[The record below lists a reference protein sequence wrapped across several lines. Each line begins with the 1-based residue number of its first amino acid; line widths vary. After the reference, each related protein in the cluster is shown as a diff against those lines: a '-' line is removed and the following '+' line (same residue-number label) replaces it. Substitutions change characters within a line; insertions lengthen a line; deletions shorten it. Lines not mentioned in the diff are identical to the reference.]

1 MNMKKYGLIGKNISY
16 SLSKEIFDNKCFKD
30 SEYFLYSIS
39 EEEITKEFLNQ
50 FNGLNVTI
58 PYKNMVGQFL
68 DEIRIPKIDGVEF
81 NAVNCI
87 SNEDGKLIGYNTD
100 VYGIEKTLN
109 QFIKSDKKVLI
120 CGNGGASEALQYYFT
135 GNNIKYIVVTR
146 SEYTPI
152 SGFGFNISYDELF
165 ECDSEFFKNINIVV
179 NATPV
184 GTINYPGKVNIPYEK
199 FENIDIAFDLVYNP
213 CETEF
218 LKTFKELGKQI
229 INGYIML
236 QNQALKSYKIW
247 KLLKNKSI

>member
-30 SEYFLYSIS
+30 SEYFLYNIS
-39 EEEITKEFLNQ
+39 EEEISKEFLNQ

-58 PYKNMVGQFL
+58 PYKNKVGQFL
-68 DEIRIPKIDGVEF
+68 DEIRIPKINGVEF

-135 GNNIKYIVVTR
+135 SNNIKYIVVTR
-146 SEYTPI
+146 SGYTPI
-152 SGFGFNISYDELF
+152 SGFGFNITYDALF

-213 CETEF
+213 SETEF

>member
-1 MNMKKYGLIGKNISY
+1 MKKYGLIGKNISY

-30 SEYFLYSIS
+30 SEYFLYNIS

-58 PYKNMVGQFL
+58 PYKNVVGQFL
-68 DEIRIPKIDGVEF
+68 DEIRIPKINGVEF

-87 SNEDGKLIGYNTD
+87 SNENGKLIGYNTD

-135 GNNIKYIVVTR
+135 SNNIKYIVVSR
-146 SEYTPI
+146 SGYTPI
-152 SGFGFNISYDELF
+152 SGFGFNITYDALF

-213 CETEF
+213 YETEF

>member
-30 SEYFLYSIS
+30 SEYFLYNIS
-39 EEEITKEFLNQ
+39 EEEISKEFLNQ

-58 PYKNMVGQFL
+58 PYKNKVGQFL
-68 DEIRIPKIDGVEF
+68 DEIRIPKINGVEF

-87 SNEDGKLIGYNTD
+87 SNENGKLIGYNTD

-135 GNNIKYIVVTR
+135 SNNIKYIVVTG
-146 SEYTPI
+146 SGYTPI
-152 SGFGFNISYDELF
+152 SRFSFNITYNELF

-179 NATPV
+179 NATSV
-184 GTINYPGKVNIPYEK
+184 GTINYPGKVNIPYE
-199 FENIDIAFDLVYNP
+199 
-213 CETEF
+213 
-218 LKTFKELGKQI
+218 
-229 INGYIML
+229 
-236 QNQALKSYKIW
+236 
-247 KLLKNKSI
+247 

>member
-1 MNMKKYGLIGKNISY
+1 M
-16 SLSKEIFDNKCFKD
+16 
-30 SEYFLYSIS
+30 
-39 EEEITKEFLNQ
+39 T
-50 FNGLNVTI
+50 
-58 PYKNMVGQFL
+58 
-68 DEIRIPKIDGVEF
+68 
-81 NAVNCI
+81 
-87 SNEDGKLIGYNTD
+87 
-100 VYGIEKTLN
+100 
-109 QFIKSDKKVLI
+109 KVLI
-120 CGNGGASEALQYYFT
+120 IGAGIGQ
-135 GNNIKYIVVTR
+135 IYIVQTAKKMGLYVIVV
-146 SEYTPI
+146 SPKGYPAIEYA
-152 SGFGFNISYDELF
+152 DELF

-247 KLLKNKSI
+247 KLLKNKPI